1 MSDTPIFDQ
10 LFIGA
15 ELQARTRA
23 AGQSNAVPL
32 APAEHRQ
39 LIGRLA
45 RSLGPFAARPLFQSA
60 RQMHQAAEQAAQADH
75 DARPDQG

>member
-15 ELQARTRA
+15 ELQARSRPVD
-23 AGQSNAVPL
+23 QSNAVPL

-45 RSLGPFAARPLFQSA
+45 RSLGPFAARPLSQSSRA
-60 RQMHQAAEQAAQADH
+60 MHQATERAAQAGQPPAD
-75 DARPDQG
+75 